1 MSMSMPSLPSGVAP
15 YKKTR
20 RFTAADVPDALLKR
34 HNTKEGT
41 WGKII
46 VEGGSLRYTIFGD
59 GVVGGGGGG
68 GEQEY
73 ILRAGEGPGIIE
85 PQVLFDSAMLGSH
98 AAGASEREV
107 E

>member
-1 MSMSMPSLPSGVAP
+1 MSMPSLPSGVAP

-59 GVVGGGGGG
+59 GVA
-68 GEQEY
+68 GEQEFL
-73 ILRAGEGPGIIE
+73 LRSGEPPGIIE
-85 PQVLFDSAMLGSH
+85 PQVAFDSALPGSH
-98 AAGASEREV
+98 VAEASEREV

>member
-1 MSMSMPSLPSGVAP
+1 MPSLPSGVAA

-59 GVVGGGGGG
+59 GVVG
-68 GEQEY
+68 EQEF
-73 ILRAGEGPGIIE
+73 ILRAVEPPGIIE
-85 PQVLFDSAMLGSH
+85 PQVAFNSALPGSH
-98 AAGASEREV
+98 AAEASEREV